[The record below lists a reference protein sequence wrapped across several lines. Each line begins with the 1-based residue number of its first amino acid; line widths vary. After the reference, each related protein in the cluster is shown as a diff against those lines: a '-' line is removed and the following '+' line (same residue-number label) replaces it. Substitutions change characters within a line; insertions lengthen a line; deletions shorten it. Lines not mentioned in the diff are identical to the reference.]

1 MNPHL
6 QSPLKP
12 PSKPLLE
19 SGWKPG
25 WKAIA
30 AALLIQAQGLG
41 AAEFTKAEWDN
52 PSRPGSSI
60 WIRNP
65 GVMAVRI
72 ESFFVRDN
80 GIHTYNEI
88 ALKAGPGKRYFKV
101 SHPVHGQWARLTPV
115 DGKAVKL
122 RIRAKDSMLVQ
133 EFEYGNKL
141 RAKKGKKVLAEQYVL
156 DLKAIDNTGDSSVV
170 KISQVADSYYIGT
183 NGSWSESDQ
192 DGD

>member
-6 QSPLKP
+6 QPPLKHPLKP
-12 PSKPLLE
+12 PL
-19 SGWKPG
+19 KPG
-25 WKAIA
+25 LKAIA
-30 AALLIQAQGLG
+30 AALLIQAQGLA
-41 AAEFTKAEWDN
+41 AAEFNKAEWDN
-52 PSRPGSSI
+52 PSQPGSCI
-60 WIRNP
+60 WIKNP
-65 GVMAVRI
+65 GAMPVRI

-101 SHPVHGQWARLTPV
+101 THPVHGQWARLTPV
-115 DGKAVKL
+115 DGKTVKL

-156 DLKAIDNTGDSSVV
+156 DLKAIANTGDTSVV
-170 KISQVADSYYIGT
+170 KISQAADSYYIGA
-183 NGSWSESDQ
+183 NGSWSEPDQ